1 MTSTFTGQRGTHCH
15 HFMPSSCTS
24 RINIVE
30 PLTISRRTS
39 AADGC
44 QPRAHSRPHRMRR
57 CLHVVVVVRMSPP
70 HFSHHTAVV
79 SLTPPFPFLAPPL
92 STHYPYRFFGP
103 SPCVRLFQRHFS
115 PAHHTGR
122 ASLSAPPCIFP
133 QPARVC
139 PLCPLRPL
147 IFHGPFVFARPS
159 CFRVNDHVLAH
170 GERPFSPR
178 RPL

>member
-1 MTSTFTGQRGTHCH
+1 LSTLL
-15 HFMPSSCTS
+15 FMPSSCTS
-24 RINIVE
+24 RINTVE

-39 AADGC
+39 AEDGC

-70 HFSHHTAVV
+70 HFSPHTAVV
-79 SLTPPFPFLAPPL
+79 SLTRPFPFLAPPL